1 MSVLIVKYAPFGSYQ
16 MPQTTMAPRPDP
28 NPLHLACPSRRLIE
42 LIGDKWALL
51 VMPALK
57 DGPKRSGEL
66 MRLIEGISQKMLTQT
81 LRALEEAGLVERQV
95 FDVVPP
101 HVEYRLT
108 PLGRSLGETLKG
120 IDRWMEA
127 NWAQLAPMLA
137 GSAPKSLGPRR

>member
-1 MSVLIVKYAPFGSYQ
+1 MDA
-16 MPQTTMAPRPDP
+16 RPDP

-57 DGPKRSGEL
+57 DGARRNGEL
-66 MRLIEGISQKMLTQT
+66 MRMIEGISQKMLTQT
-81 LRALEEAGLVERQV
+81 LRELENAGLVERQV

-101 HVEYRLT
+101 HVEYQLT
-108 PLGRSLGETLKG
+108 PLGRSLGAALKG

-127 NWAQLAPMLA
+127 NWAELAPKLTETA
-137 GSAPKSLGPRR
+137 GRDER

>member
-1 MSVLIVKYAPFGSYQ
+1 MSI
-16 MPQTTMAPRPDP
+16 RPAP

-57 DGPKRSGEL
+57 DGPKRNGEL
-66 MRLIEGISQKMLTQT
+66 IRLIEGISQKMLTQT

-95 FDVVPP
+95 FEVVPP

-120 IDRWMEA
+120 LDRWMEA
-127 NWAQLAPMLA
+127 NWNELAPRLA
-137 GSAPKSLGPRR
+137 GSATNGADPTR